1 MCDRINLIKR
11 RDLHMARSEALASFG
26 SSDHPEVLM
35 YRASPT
41 RAERGSTGRTH
52 AYELEVVGDEL
63 SQRLEAILPLLG
75 QLLQEKAEATRARK
89 LTDLVEF
96 MTAQMV
102 VPSVVDTR
110 MAQRLAERHARVLN
124 EFGHFSAEQLADLH
138 HSRASSRTALADNWK
153 RRRLVLALR
162 HRDAAGVER
171 EVFPVFQFGEDHK
184 PLPVMQ
190 PILAAFGPNKSP
202 WKLALWFTSANGW
215 LPGSA
220 RPVDLLHTAPDSVVE
235 AARRD
240 AQGPAA

>member
-1 MCDRINLIKR
+1 
-11 RDLHMARSEALASFG
+11 MARLNDSRAWVGATG
-26 SSDHPEVLM
+26 HQTQGGLM
-35 YRASPT
+35 FRPAVPRADRQAGP
-41 RAERGSTGRTH
+41 RTH
-52 AYELEVVGDEL
+52 AYEIEVVGDDL

-124 EFGHFSAEQLADLH
+124 EFGYFSAEQLAELN

-162 HRDAAGVER
+162 HRDAEGVER
-171 EVFPVFQFGEDHK
+171 EVFPAFQFGDDHK
-184 PLPVMQ
+184 PLSVM
-190 PILAAFGPNKSP
+190 PSILASFGPNKAP

-220 RPVDLLHTAPDSVVE
+220 RPVDLLHAAPDAVVE

>member
-1 MCDRINLIKR
+1 
-11 RDLHMARSEALASFG
+11 MARPEALAPFG
-26 SSDHPEVLM
+26 SSDRPGVLM
-35 YRASPT
+35 YRATPA
-41 RAERGSTGRTH
+41 RAERTLAGPTH

-75 QLLQEKAEATRARK
+75 QLLQEKAEATRERK

-102 VPSVVDTR
+102 VPSAVDTR

-124 EFGHFSAEQLADLH
+124 EFGHFSAEQLAELN

-162 HRDAAGVER
+162 HRDVEGVER
-171 EVFPVFQFGEDHK
+171 EVFPAFQFSDDHK
-184 PLPVMQ
+184 PLSVM
-190 PILAAFGPNKSP
+190 PSILASFGPNKAP

-215 LPGSA
+215 LPGSV
-220 RPVDLLHTAPDSVVE
+220 RPVDLLHTAPEAVVE

-240 AQGPAA
+240 AKGSAA

>member
-1 MCDRINLIKR
+1 MDKL
-11 RDLHMARSEALASFG
+11 MARSNDSRAWVADAGHPTQGALMFRPSA
-26 SSDHPEVLM
+26 P
-35 YRASPT
+35 RAGGQRTP
-41 RAERGSTGRTH
+41 RTH
-52 AYELEVVGDEL
+52 AYEIEVIGDEL

-75 QLLQEKAEATRARK
+75 PLLQEKAEAARERK
-89 LTDLVEF
+89 LADLVEF

-138 HSRASSRTALADNWK
+138 QSRASNRAALTDNWK

-171 EVFPVFQFGEDHK
+171 EVFPAFQFGEDHR

-190 PILAAFGPNKSP
+190 AVLVAFGSNKSP
-202 WKLALWFTSANGW
+202 WKLALWLTSANGW

-220 RPVDLLHTAPDSVVE
+220 RPVDLLQSVPDAVVE

-240 AQGPAA
+240 AQGPAT